1 MARSEIRGG
10 RGRQVRI
17 TFDPYK
23 AASLGIDLPT
33 TARVAG
39 RNEDVSAG
47 DINVGK
53 RRYTLRF
60 TGAMTAQALGD
71 LVLDWRDGRPV
82 QLRDIAEIDIGMT
95 DRKSFVITRGDHAM
109 AVNAHREI
117 GVNVLDVMKGLKAAV
132 TELRQGPLARA
143 KLSLEQVYDETIYID
158 RSIEMLR
165 NNVSLGIALSI
176 LVLWLFLRKI
186 RATLIIAIT
195 IPVSVLAAFLVLDGA
210 GRSLN
215 VISLAGLAFAVGM
228 TLDAAIVVLENIV
241 RLREQG
247 KSPVDAALEG
257 PTEVWGALL
266 ASTATTVAIFLPIRV
281 LRRRGRATV
290 RRPCANNRGR
300 RHRVVGDR
308 ANHHPGGCA
317 RLAGQW
323 RFAGPHGWP
332 LAHQHAGADVDDR
345 RLD

>member
-1 MARSEIRGG
+1 M
-10 RGRQVRI
+10 
-17 TFDPYK
+17 
-23 AASLGIDLPT
+23 
-33 TARVAG
+33 
-39 RNEDVSAG
+39 
-47 DINVGK
+47 
-53 RRYTLRF
+53 
-60 TGAMTAQALGD
+60 
-71 LVLDWRDGRPV
+71 
-82 QLRDIAEIDIGMT
+82 
-95 DRKSFVITRGDHAM
+95 ITRGDHAM

-266 ASTATTVAIFLPIRV
+266 ASTATTVAIFLPIV
-281 LRRRGRATV
+281 FLEEE
-290 RRPCANNRGR
+290 
-300 RHRVVGDR
+300 
-308 ANHHPGGCA
+308 
-317 RLAGQW
+317 AGQL
-323 RFAGPHGWP
+323 FADLALTIAVAVTASLVIALTIIPAAARGWLGSGDLQDPMAGLWHISTRALMWMTDGWIRRSVWIVLLISLP
-332 LAHQHAGADVDDR
+332 LGSTY
-345 RLD
+345 LLKP